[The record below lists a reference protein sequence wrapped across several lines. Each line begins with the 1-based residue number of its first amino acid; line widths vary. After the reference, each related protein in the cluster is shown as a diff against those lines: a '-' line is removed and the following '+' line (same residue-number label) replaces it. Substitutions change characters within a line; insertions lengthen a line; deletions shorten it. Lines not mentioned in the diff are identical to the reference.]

1 MGEDDGVGKFE
12 MKLILELG
20 ANHFGTKFCE
30 HYYIMKLLEDV
41 WRGQITMLITQSK
54 ETKKKKR
61 GDNYTTSGVL
71 QVWTKQIFIVF
82 IN

>member
-1 MGEDDGVGKFE
+1 MLKPKLAQVHWMGEDDGVGKFE

-41 WRGQITMLITQSK
+41 
-54 ETKKKKR
+54 
-61 GDNYTTSGVL
+61 
-71 QVWTKQIFIVF
+71 
-82 IN
+82 